1 MGYNINVTTEQNMK
15 QFKSTLALIGF
26 LTVLKAFVSLIP
38 QPQGTVT
45 IVHEEVEISHVQD
58 ATTK

>member
-1 MGYNINVTTEQNMK
+1 MK
-15 QFKSTLALIGF
+15 QFKSTLAFIGF

-45 IVHEEVEISHVQD
+45 IVHEEVEITHVQD

>member
-45 IVHEEVEISHVQD
+45 IVHEEVEITHVQD